1 MHIEVEAIITAEQ
14 IRAARHAI
22 KWTFEMLAE
31 NSGVSVRTLKSVEMQ
46 AGVPNCRTA
55 TLEKIRNTL
64 ESAGIE
70 FIGGPEDRPG
80 IRIGKPR
87 Q

>member
-1 MHIEVEAIITAEQ
+1 MQSMITGTQ
-14 IRAARHAI
+14 IRSARAALR
-22 KWTFEMLAE
+22 WSVESLADR
-31 NSGVSVRTLKSVEMQ
+31 SGVSVRTIKRMEVVDT
-46 AGVPNCRTA
+46 VPNS
-55 TLEKIRNTL
+55 TLPNINAIRFTL

-87 Q
+87 